1 MDLHSR
7 RYFDAVSIS
16 DKSVA
21 DYPLVW
27 YRSWAWKQN
36 YEVGIEDWK
45 IGREAFRVDIEA
57 RMVKREALAQRA
69 MRRRLARAR
78 AGSAVVDMR
87 TMDLATVDADGYV
100 VVSC

>member
-1 MDLHSR
+1 MPCRFLT
-7 RYFDAVSIS
+7 
-16 DKSVA
+16 KSVA
-21 DYPLVW
+21 DYPLVCIVMGMET
-27 YRSWAWKQN
+27 N
-36 YEVGIEDWK
+36 YEVGSEDWK

-69 MRRRLARAR
+69 MRRRLARAK

-87 TMDLATVDADGYV
+87 AMDVASVDADGYV